1 MASFKELEAG
11 TKEGY
16 RQEEMVEKEFGGA
29 EENEFDETKA
39 RRLLRKVDFRL
50 IPVLTVFFFHTPF
63 SKSRATSCSKH

>member
-39 RRLLRKVDFRL
+39 RRLLRKGRFPTHTCPHL
-50 IPVLTVFFFHTPF
+50 IVPDVVYRSF
-63 SKSRATSCSKH
+63 KQ